1 VIILSNDEGGLDM
14 NWSKLADVRWKDLKK
29 LDRDD
34 VLHRLGLE
42 EHTPTSDFLTG
53 LGLFAVGMLVG
64 AGLGVMFAPKPGAE
78 IRSQLSETI
87 RNRGGRIADDM
98 SQHLG
103 MEASPS
109 SPNTRL

>member
-1 VIILSNDEGGLDM
+1 M
-14 NWSKLADVRWKDLKK
+14 NWSKLADMRWKDLKK

-53 LGLFAVGMLVG
+53 LGLFAVGLLVG

-78 IRSQLSETI
+78 MRSQLSETI
-87 RNRGGRIADDM
+87 RNRGGQMADEM
-98 SQHLG
+98 GQRLG
-103 MEASPS
+103 MEGSAS
-109 SPNTRL
+109 SPNSRIS